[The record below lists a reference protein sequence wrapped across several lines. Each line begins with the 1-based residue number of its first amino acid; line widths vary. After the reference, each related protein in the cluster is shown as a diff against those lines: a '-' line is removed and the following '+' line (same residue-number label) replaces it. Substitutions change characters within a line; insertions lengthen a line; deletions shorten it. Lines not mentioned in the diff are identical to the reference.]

1 MPLVRVDVIKG
12 QRSNQELR
20 KLADVIQQVLL
31 DTFHAPPRD
40 RYQVSY
46 KRSKGSQFASLA
58 SHDYDTNGARQDNQP
73 ARNL

>member
-1 MPLVRVDVIKG
+1 MPLVRVDVVKG

-46 KRSKGSQFASLA
+46 KLSKSSQFASPA
-58 SHDYDTNGARQDNQP
+58 SNGRNTNGPRQDNQP
-73 ARNL
+73 A

>member
-31 DTFHAPPRD
+31 DTFHAPQRD

-46 KRSKGSQFASLA
+46 
-58 SHDYDTNGARQDNQP
+58 
-73 ARNL
+73 